1 MQPIS
6 GNQRP
11 GPDLLTYLL
20 EVSLVLCLP
29 HKMHPG
35 RSPSNIP
42 RLLLFFL
49 NLLQTLTFGSLFARC
64 RIHCA
69 CHQKSRLDI
78 LKWPQHAASLTVWLR
93 HVLRATAARTL
104 CEYNTTS
111 KSAPMLRCFWHC
123 DFKTCFMP
131 QPRAH
136 FQPLNFQRCSAA
148 KMLLT
153 CWLRHVLR
161 THSQSI

>member
-42 RLLLFFL
+42 RLLLLFL

-93 HVLRATAARTL
+93 HVLRATAACTFS
-104 CEYNTTS
+104 EYNTTS

-123 DFKTCFMP
+123 DFKTCFVP